1 MIPLLPLPLELTT
14 DAAAEGADLS
24 SGGTVAAPRDWWP
37 AVMTVLSPLGAA
49 ISAPFDYREASAVG
63 EGGEPPLITVTR
75 DETLEREEY
84 RLRVGEGVV
93 AISAASPSG
102 ALYALQ
108 TLRQSMSSSVFVSAG
123 RADASVPACDIADR
137 PAASWRGFM
146 YDVSRHFPGK
156 TWTLR
161 LIDLL
166 AQLKMN
172 VLHLHLT
179 DDQGWRVQIDAFP
192 RLTEVGA
199 YRRETLVGERFSE
212 TYDATP
218 HGGFFTKADLRE
230 IVAYAAVRGITVVP
244 EIDMPGHMLA
254 AVAAYP
260 EWGVTGRQT
269 EVLTRWA
276 RSFDVLNM
284 EQATVDAMKTI
295 LDEIIEIFP
304 SEYIHIG
311 GDESPRDQ
319 WDRSERTQ
327 ELIRERGLADS
338 DALQHWF
345 TRQLGDHLEA
355 RGRRMVG
362 WDEILNGELPANATV
377 MAWRDEEYAHETLAL
392 DRDVIIAVQQHYY
405 FDFKQSAND
414 DEPLGPRVFDIYLT
428 ELEEVYGYDWQRVGG
443 DRVLGIQGELWTEF
457 ISTARKA
464 EYMIFPRL
472 FALAERAWRGDPTP
486 FADFLVRVEA
496 MFERWDAQG
505 VGYRPL
511 SGPTQDQAGTWS
523 GITAEVPPQLMLSSN
538 DGPGVATSAA
548 AD

>member
-1 MIPLLPLPLELTT
+1 MTLLPLPAEFALTAS
-14 DAAAEGADLS
+14 DGGADLS
-24 SGGTVAAPRDWWP
+24 AGGAVVAPRAWWP
-37 AVMTVLSPLGAA
+37 SLLTVLGPLSAA
-49 ISAPFDYREASAVG
+49 IGAPFSFRAERGDGTA
-63 EGGEPPLITVTR
+63 LIEVVE
-75 DETLEREEY
+75 DAGLSGDAY
-84 RLRVGEGVV
+84 RLRVADGTVS
-93 AISAASPSG
+93 IAASGATG

-108 TLRQSMSSSVFVSAG
+108 TLRQLLGADAYRSAG
-123 RADASVPACDIADR
+123 SVEARVPACEIADA
-137 PAASWRGFM
+137 PVAAWRGFM
-146 YDVSRHFPGK
+146 YDVARHFPGK

-179 DDQGWRVQIDAFP
+179 DDQGWRVEIDAFP

-199 YRRETLVGERFSE
+199 YRRETLVGDRFSE
-212 TYDATP
+212 TYDGTP
-218 HGGFFTKADLRE
+218 HGGYFTKADLRE

-254 AVAAYP
+254 AVASYP
-260 EWGVTGRQT
+260 EWGVTGTQT

-284 EQATVDAMKTI
+284 AQTTVDAMKTI

-319 WDRSERTQ
+319 WDRDPATQ
-327 ELIRERGLADS
+327 DLIRERGLADS

-345 TRQLGDHLEA
+345 TRELGDHLQS

-362 WDEILNGELPANATV
+362 WDEILNGELPENATI
-377 MAWRDEEYAHETLAL
+377 MAWRDEEYAHEALAL
-392 DRDVIIAVQQHYY
+392 GRDVVIAVQQHYY
-405 FDFKQSAND
+405 FDFKQSARP

-428 ELEEVYGYDWQRVGG
+428 ELAEVYSYDWRAVES
-443 DRVLGIQGELWTEF
+443 DRILGIQGELWTEF
-457 ISTARKA
+457 IPTTRKA

-472 FALAERAWRGDPTP
+472 FALAERAWRAEPTE
-486 FADFLVRVEA
+486 FDDFVARVEG
-496 MFERWDAQG
+496 MFDRWDAQG
-505 VGYRPL
+505 VEYRPL
-511 SGPTQDQAGTWS
+511 TGPRPDQAGTWS
-523 GITAEVPPQLMLSSN
+523 GVIAEVPPQLMLSSN
-538 DGPGVATSAA
+538 DGPQAA
-548 AD
+548 VD